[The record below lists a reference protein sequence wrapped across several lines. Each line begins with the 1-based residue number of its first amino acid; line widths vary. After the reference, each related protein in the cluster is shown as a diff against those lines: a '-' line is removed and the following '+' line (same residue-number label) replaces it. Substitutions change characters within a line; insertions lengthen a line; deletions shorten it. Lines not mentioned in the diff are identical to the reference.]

1 MSNNIVFE
9 KRTFYEIM
17 WKNIAKPGRPQM
29 TTWRMRIAC
38 WIPKATN
45 TNSEYAILIAF
56 FMQQWLHERASMLRF
71 TYIACVICV
80 VLVKLRLWET
90 AAFNRSTIHVLAK

>member
-1 MSNNIVFE
+1 MFNNLVFE
-9 KRTFYEIM
+9 KRVVYEIM
-17 WKNIAKPGRPQM
+17 WKSIAEPGRPQM

-56 FMQQWLHERASMLRF
+56 LMQQWLHERASMLRF
-71 TYIACVICV
+71 TYIACVILV
-80 VLVKLRLWET
+80 VLVRLCLWET
-90 AAFNRSTIHVLAK
+90 AAFNP